1 MCNSKKYCA
10 ALVVALYDGFELSHK
25 EICEQTGY
33 PSSAV
38 GNIISRRIGT
48 KKERGH
54 VVRARWTVAETGKAK
69 TGKPIIEEIEREYLD
84 GASSYELGE
93 KYGVYHATVSKW
105 MRSRGHQR
113 VKGASAPHSVVCARC
128 GKRFIAT
135 KKNQLYCSPTC
146 LRAIKCQ
153 RRNDSKRVN
162 GNADLITLRE
172 VWERDGGRCYLC
184 GVQTDWND
192 YHIVNGWWVAGPRY
206 PTRDHVIA
214 IHNGGTHTWDNV
226 RLACFGCNSK
236 KGDKGQ
242 LRLAI

>member
-10 ALVVALYDGFELSHK
+10 ALVVVLYDGFELSHK

-48 KKERGH
+48 RKERGH
-54 VVRARWTVAETGKAK
+54 VVRAKWSVAK
-69 TGKPIIEEIEREYLD
+69 TTNPLIGDIEREYLD
-84 GASSYELGE
+84 GASTYELGE
-93 KYGVYHATVSKW
+93 KYGVHHASVSRW
-105 MRSRGHQR
+105 MRARGHQR
-113 VKGASAPHSVVCARC
+113 ARGASSPRGSVCARC
-128 GKRFIAT
+128 GKQFIAT
-135 KKNQLYCSPTC
+135 KKNQLYCSSTC
-146 LRAIKCQ
+146 SRSVKWQ
-153 RRNDSKRVN
+153 RRNDSKRAN
-162 GNADLITLRE
+162 GDADLITLRE

-184 GVQTDWND
+184 GKQTDWYD
-192 YHIVNGWWVAGPRY
+192 YRTVNGWWIAGMRY